1 MKRVVVH
8 IDRLV
13 LKGFRPED
21 RHAIAAGLEQEL
33 GRVFSDR
40 EAVSLLGVMRN
51 VPRLLVAGVPIEAGS
66 TPQSSSFRLAP
77 GSIAQMLARARPSS
91 LGKAGADFVSLKVFP
106 RSLERSTFMP
116 KNGLQLEA

>member
-33 GRVFSDR
+33 GRVFADR
-40 EAVSLLGVMRN
+40 EAVSLLRARGDLS
-51 VPRLLVAGVPIEAGS
+51 RLQVGGVPVGQGW
-66 TPQSSSFRLAP
+66 TPRRL
-77 GSIAQMLARARPSS
+77 GESVAQGI
-91 LGKAGADFVSLKVFP
+91 GKEIK
-106 RSLERSTFMP
+106 
-116 KNGLQLEA
+116 K